1 MDGEEWQWRLDPVML
16 NLPVAVPL
24 LSESFNTG
32 LVIPKPQPGA
42 ELPAGGHG
50 KPRKPQA
57 QPCKDSGSNWRTY
70 SPVRTD
76 MPLVI
81 SSAVTRLFR
90 FQLPSVKWCISD
102 TRESAGGKTI
112 WSLLS
117 WTLGVAHQ
125 LARSMPPTQ
134 LPVGE

>member
-1 MDGEEWQWRLDPVML
+1 MDGEERQWRLDPAML
-16 NLPVAVPL
+16 NLPIAVLL

-57 QPCKDSGSNWRTY
+57 QPCKDSGSNWRTS

-76 MPLVI
+76 MPLVT
-81 SSAVTRLFR
+81 SRAVTRLFH
-90 FQLPSVKWCISD
+90 FQLPSVKWRISD
-102 TRESAGGKTI
+102 TQESTGGKTI

-117 WTLGVAHQ
+117 
-125 LARSMPPTQ
+125 
-134 LPVGE
+134 